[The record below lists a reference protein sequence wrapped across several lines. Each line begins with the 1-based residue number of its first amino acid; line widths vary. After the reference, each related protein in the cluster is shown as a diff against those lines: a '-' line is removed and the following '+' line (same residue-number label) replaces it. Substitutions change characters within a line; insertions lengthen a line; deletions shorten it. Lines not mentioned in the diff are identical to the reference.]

1 MQGNQMT
8 MDKEISSSEVSSLIL
23 LFRCDGRNENSPELC
38 KAVDEEYGEEEY
50 EERAN
55 ATRCI
60 GKHPCLVSRSVAVSG
75 KATSK
80 ALISSAATC
89 LRGQYR
95 SFRHA

>member
-60 GKHPCLVSRSVAVSG
+60 GKHPCLVSRSVAESG

-80 ALISSAATC
+80 ALIISAATC